1 MKTLELAR
9 PLSLLPLLALA
20 HCAPL
25 TFSNEPAIDF
35 RRYRS
40 VRVDVVADGHSEYAS
55 QYLVDQ
61 LAHTSGFAL
70 VTRDPRV
77 ATDLLLEVDLAVS
90 ENIDVGIDAEGEP
103 DIDVEYEGS
112 ASYHAIAADGRL
124 VDSGSREDTSE
135 FELEAIEDL
144 LDEIEYHY
152 MAPYRY

>member
-1 MKTLELAR
+1 MKTMDR

-25 TFSNEPAIDF
+25 TFSNEPAIDYGS
-35 RRYRS
+35 YRS
-40 VRVDVVADGHSEYAS
+40 VAVDVIATNGHSEYAS

-61 LAHTSGFAL
+61 LARTSGFAL
-70 VTRDPRV
+70 VTPDSRV
-77 ATDLLLEVDLAVS
+77 RTDLRLEVDLAVS
-90 ENIDVGIDAEGEP
+90 QNIEVDIDAEG
-103 DIDVEYEGS
+103 DVEIATEYQGS
-112 ASYHAIAADGRL
+112 AVFYAIASDGTL

-135 FELEAIEDL
+135 YELEAVEDL

>member
-1 MKTLELAR
+1 MKTMNR

-25 TFSNEPAIDF
+25 TFSNEPAIDYGS
-35 RRYRS
+35 YRS
-40 VRVDVVADGHSEYAS
+40 VRVDVVATNGHSEYAS
-55 QYLVDQ
+55 QYLAQQ
-61 LAHTSGFAL
+61 LARTSGFDR

-77 ATDLLLEVDLAVS
+77 ATELLLQVDLSVS
-90 ENIDVGIDAEGEP
+90 ESIEIDVDDEGDV
-103 DIDVEYEGS
+103 DIDTEYEGS
-112 ASYHAIAADGRL
+112 ASYHAIARDGTL

-135 FELEAIEDL
+135 LELEAVEDL